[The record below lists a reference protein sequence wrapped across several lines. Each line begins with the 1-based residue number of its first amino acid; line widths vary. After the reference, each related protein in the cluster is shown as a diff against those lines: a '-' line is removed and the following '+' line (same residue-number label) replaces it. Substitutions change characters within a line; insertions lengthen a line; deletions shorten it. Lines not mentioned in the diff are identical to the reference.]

1 MPISEPLKVSISPK
15 AMRSEWW
22 ISPTGGVKSPAASNA
37 HPKAHMAVA
46 IMSWSRFI
54 SSVWL
59 YLLCPLGKKSKL
71 SKPRASVFSWDSLDL
86 CEHASKEVK
95 FPCFRAHPCS
105 SVGHIF
111 PLITLIYTEPRGSFI
126 RQLRRTRSDR
136 SNECEIRIWETIK
149 INYLLGALSI
159 LSYLLSILS
168 LTYSAYPCKSVR
180 SVGGNISYAL
190 RARNP
195 NYPNQRHPFLVEIV

>member
-1 MPISEPLKVSISPK
+1 MLGARRGCLCCLLITKLLLV
-15 AMRSEWW
+15 AVVVVNAYQR
-22 ISPTGGVKSPAASNA
+22 AAEGQYFAEGNEER
-37 HPKAHMAVA
+37 VVDFTY
-46 IMSWSRFI
+46 RR
-54 SSVWL
+54 
-59 YLLCPLGKKSKL
+59 GKK
-71 SKPRASVFSWDSLDL
+71 PRCQQCAPKSAHGSSDYELEFSHRVCDY
-86 CEHASKEVK
+86 
-95 FPCFRAHPCS
+95 FPQ
-105 SVGHIF
+105 
-111 PLITLIYTEPRGSFI
+111 ITLIYTEPRGSFI

-159 LSYLLSILS
+159 LSYLLSVLS
-168 LTYSAYPCKSVR
+168 STYSAYPCKSVR

>member
-1 MPISEPLKVSISPK
+1 M
-15 AMRSEWW
+15 
-22 ISPTGGVKSPAASNA
+22 SPAASNA

-71 SKPRASVFSWDSLDL
+71 SKPKASVFSWDSLDL

-95 FPCFRAHPCS
+95 FPCFCAHPCS

-111 PLITLIYTEPRGSFI
+111 PLIAQIYTEPRGSFI

-136 SNECEIRIWETIK
+136 SNECEIRTWETII
-149 INYLLGALSI
+149 INYLLGELLL
-159 LSYLLSILS
+159 LSYLLSVLS
-168 LTYSAYPCKSVR
+168 STSPFIKQLGQLERQLKSIIYSENCCYCLICCRYCLQHIPRIRANPWDPWEVMF
-180 SVGGNISYAL
+180 VG
-190 RARNP
+190 
-195 NYPNQRHPFLVEIV
+195 